1 MAANT
6 SAHLLKWE
14 LLLFL
19 HFAWFELTTYTNHFL
34 SLFMKALNFSRKL
47 FMLIWGGSGKH
58 FSTCEC
64 LVKAL
69 WMMIWN
75 LLRIKRTA
83 FFLLKQYKRM
93 CHCFQIRINSSFCF
107 VYKLYHFCPGWMIIL
122 LSFREGSSMSL
133 LCWVTVW
140 CLGQSWYHSPF
151 DLGPTT

>member
-19 HFAWFELTTYTNHFL
+19 HFAWFELTTHTNHFL
-34 SLFMKALNFSRKL
+34 SLFMKTLNFSRKS

-58 FSTCEC
+58 FSPCEC

-69 WMMIWN
+69 LMMIWN

-83 FFLLKQYKRM
+83 FFLLKQYKLM
-93 CHCFQIRINSSFCF
+93 CHCFHILIHHFALFINCITVVLAGWKFC
-107 VYKLYHFCPGWMIIL
+107 YHSG
-122 LSFREGSSMSL
+122 EGSSMSL
-133 LCWVTVW
+133 LCWPTVW
-140 CLGQSWYHSPF
+140 CLGQSWYHSSF
-151 DLGPTT
+151 DLGPTI